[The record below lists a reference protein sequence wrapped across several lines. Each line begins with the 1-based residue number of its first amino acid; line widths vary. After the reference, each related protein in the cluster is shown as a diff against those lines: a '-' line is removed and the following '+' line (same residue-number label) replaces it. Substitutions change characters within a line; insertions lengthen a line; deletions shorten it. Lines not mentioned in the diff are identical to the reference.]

1 MEYINILNEQIYKN
15 YLLIPTIFLYIL
27 LFFFISE
34 RVNRNFYNKNLV
46 KIHFTILYL
55 IIIICVFITIFAIY
69 FYIKDNHIFLKLNP
83 KDKVKIDE
91 NTILSL
97 IESLKNNSYENV
109 EKIVNSIHFDKSIIY
124 NYHYIHEA
132 MLMDVNYKV
141 INLLFTK
148 GNYIPNID
156 LHYKNQYNEN
166 TLFIAFIKTYNDV
179 ISHIFMDIILAKMN
193 KEETLKIVNNV
204 NIDNES
210 LFYVFV
216 TKYFYS
222 YTNLTNSQTD
232 ELLDWFISHKDLYL
246 SKEEFVNILNLHAGT
261 PLIKVIKSIKN
272 INIIKKSEYINYV
285 KNNESILTTFAK
297 KHLYEALLLLL
308 DFDNLEINNYINS
321 SNHKMN
327 FVNIIF
333 ENMKE
338 ETLLY
343 DYDQEQ
349 IKYIYEIIKKL
360 YVKKYKFHDKFV
372 KMVLESKNKKLIK
385 IVLENELKNNNI
397 SILDKKMIKYIF
409 EFNDKEFMINL
420 INKNDFI
427 KNNYLKYICK
437 KVKKYNVKKINQKNI
452 DFLTTYLQFYK
463 NDKKKKKEK
472 ECVICLETEY
482 NNFIKCKKCK
492 HTYHISCL
500 TDYFNSCKDDKCC
513 YCRNSVN
520 FALLN

>member
-1 MEYINILNEQIYKN
+1 MENINILNDQIYKN
-15 YLLIPTIFLYIL
+15 NLVISTIFLYIL
-27 LFFFISE
+27 LFFFILE
-34 RVNRNFYNKNLV
+34 RVNRNFYDKNVL
-46 KIHFTILYL
+46 KIHFIISWL
-55 IIIICVFITIFAIY
+55 IIILCIFITIFAIY
-69 FYIKDNHIFLKLNP
+69 YYIKDNHIFLKLNP
-83 KDKVKIDE
+83 KDKVKID
-91 NTILSL
+91 NTTNLSL

-109 EKIVNSIHFDKSIIY
+109 KKIVNSKHFDKSIIY
-124 NYHYIHEA
+124 DYHYIHEA
-132 MLMDVNYKV
+132 MLMNVDYKV

-156 LHYKNQYNEN
+156 LHYENQYNEN
-166 TLFIAFIKTYNDV
+166 TLFVAFKKTYNDV
-179 ISHIFMDIILAKMN
+179 ISHIFMDIVLAKMN
-193 KEETLKIVNNV
+193 KKETLKIVNNV

-210 LFYVFV
+210 LFYVFI

-222 YTNLTNSQTD
+222 YSNLTNSQSD
-232 ELLDWFISHKDLYL
+232 ELLDWFVSHKDLYL
-246 SKEEFVNILNLHAGT
+246 SKEEFVNILNLHSK
-261 PLIKVIKSIKN
+261 IKLTNIIQKIKN
-272 INIIKKSEYINYV
+272 INIIKKNEYINYF
-285 KNNESILTTFAK
+285 KNNESILTIFAK
-297 KHLYEALLLLL
+297 RHLYEALLLLL
-308 DFDNLEINNYINS
+308 DINNLEINNYINS

-338 ETLLY
+338 PNY
-343 DYDQEQ
+343 DLFYDDRN
-349 IKYIYEIIKKL
+349 IYICEIIKKL
-360 YVKKYKFHDKFV
+360 YVKKYKFHDEFI
-372 KMVLESKNKKLIK
+372 KMVLESKNKEFIK
-385 IVLENELKNNNI
+385 IVLENELKNNNV
-397 SILDKKMIKYIF
+397 SILNKKMIKYIF
-409 EFNDKEFMINL
+409 EFDNNEFIINL
-420 INKNDFI
+420 IHKNDFI